1 MQDARAGSRRGHPT
15 KVAAYSR
22 PCLCLD
28 THLTIGSIARLR
40 TNIQA
45 TTTAQVNAIAPDGT
59 TTSRKSGTTST
70 TLRDKATAKSDHSGQ
85 FFIIHLIFSIYPPG
99 VCRLFAFHVPA
110 AASESKATAR
120 PFTDMQSVSDRI
132 DIYFGVRAAFATV
145 SIVRRFDWALMSFV
159 ELDSSLV
166 FLCRRPGGKRPQIAA
181 AAGLRIL
188 LAGI

>member
-1 MQDARAGSRRGHPT
+1 MPFADSQRHTTNKALSCSWAHAPALGSPQDELAHKGDVPNFIKYHCFAKTNNPSLKSQRHRRYRNRARALHKREEFMQDARAGLRRGHRT

-85 FFIIHLIFSIYPPG
+85 FFIADDN
-99 VCRLFAFHVPA
+99 RVP
-110 AASESKATAR
+110 
-120 PFTDMQSVSDRI
+120 
-132 DIYFGVRAAFATV
+132 
-145 SIVRRFDWALMSFV
+145 
-159 ELDSSLV
+159 SL
-166 FLCRRPGGKRPQIAA
+166 
-181 AAGLRIL
+181 
-188 LAGI
+188 

>member
-1 MQDARAGSRRGHPT
+1 MLKGLLQSPKRQHVDQFMQDTRAGLRRGHRT

-85 FFIIHLIFSIYPPG
+85 FFIVDDNRVPG
-99 VCRLFAFHVPA
+99 L
-110 AASESKATAR
+110 
-120 PFTDMQSVSDRI
+120 
-132 DIYFGVRAAFATV
+132 
-145 SIVRRFDWALMSFV
+145 
-159 ELDSSLV
+159 
-166 FLCRRPGGKRPQIAA
+166 
-181 AAGLRIL
+181 
-188 LAGI
+188 